1 MSERDRPRS
10 RVFARLLV
18 LGAVPAVVLDGLYA
32 GSALVGFEFG
42 NTVFGLTVVVVL
54 AWIVM
59 TGSESGGLRRAAA
72 SRGGSLFGM
81 DERYAEEVAEGRIRR
96 YSDPGLVLVVLL
108 ATVVLGWLVLILSL
122 L

>member
-18 LGAVPAVVLDGLYA
+18 LGAVPAVVLAGLYA
-32 GSALVGFEFG
+32 GSTLVGFEFG